1 MQNKKPNTLD
11 LDICNQKL
19 LDMNAQ
25 ERIEWGYDIFNE
37 NFALTTSF
45 GLQSSVL
52 LHLIQNSKIKNK
64 VKIFWIDTGYLPPET
79 YIYADKLIKLLSL
92 KVEVLQSHLSPARM
106 EAVYGKLWENKN
118 SGDLDK
124 YHRIRKIDP
133 LENGLSKYSIKCWVS
148 GVRAEQTNNRSKMK
162 VVDQIRNRYSLR
174 PLLGWTKK
182 DVFYYMKDKDLPQHP
197 LFLQGYSSVGDWHSS
212 TPESEETQGRKTRFG
227 GIKEECGLHTE
238 D

>member
-1 MQNKKPNTLD
+1 MQNKKPNIID
-11 LDICNQKL
+11 LEICNQKL
-19 LDMNAQ
+19 LNMNAQ

-37 NFALTTSF
+37 DFALTTSF

-52 LHLIQNSKIKNK
+52 LHLIQNSKIKDK

-79 YIYADKLIKLLSL
+79 YIYADKLTKLLSL

-162 VVDQIRNRYSLR
+162 VIDQIRNRYSLR

-182 DVFYYMKDKDLPQHP
+182 DVFYYMKDKDLPHHP

-212 TPESEETQGRKTRFG
+212 TPESEDTQGRKTRFG

>member
-1 MQNKKPNTLD
+1 MQNKKPNILD
-11 LDICNQKL
+11 LEICNQKL

-182 DVFYYMKDKDLPQHP
+182 EVFYYMKEKDLPQHP

-212 TPESEETQGRKTRFG
+212 TPESKDTQGRKTRFG

>member
-1 MQNKKPNTLD
+1 MQNKKPNILD
-11 LDICNQKL
+11 LEICNQKL
-19 LDMNAQ
+19 LNMNAQ

-37 NFALTTSF
+37 DFALTTSF

-52 LHLIQNSKIKNK
+52 LHLIQNSRIQNK

-79 YIYADKLIKLLSL
+79 YIYADKLTKLLSL

-162 VVDQIRNRYSLR
+162 VIDQIRNRYSLR

-182 DVFYYMKDKDLPQHP
+182 EVFYYMKDKDLPQHP

-212 TPESEETQGRKTRFG
+212 TPESEDTQGRKTRFG

>member
-11 LDICNQKL
+11 LEICNQKL

-133 LENGLSKYSIKCWVS
+133 LEKGLSKYSIKCWVS
-148 GVRAEQTNNRSKMK
+148 GVRADQTNNRSKMK
-162 VVDQIRNRYSLR
+162 LVDKIRNRYSLR

-182 DVFYYMKDKDLPQHP
+182 DIFYYMKDKDLPQHP
-197 LFLQGYSSVGDWHSS
+197 LFFKGYSSVGDWHSS
-212 TPESEETQGRKTRFG
+212 KPESEDNQGRKTRFG